1 MADDDDPVAGG
12 APDRWRALEEHT
24 PQTVAEAGLEL
35 DPAPVRRMRAVVMA
49 LAAAA
54 VVAGIVV
61 VISLAGGG
69 DDSILAVDLASC
81 VTPIVTDVDAPVVEV
96 ACEPGAARLVA
107 RETHPAA
114 AGDVHPGD
122 GALELFGQGACQG
135 RVAPDRLVVAVPSP
149 TSWASG
155 ERAVACLERL

>member
-1 MADDDDPVAGG
+1 MADDDTVAGG
-12 APDRWRALEEHT
+12 APDRWHALEEHT

-35 DPAPVRRMRAVVMA
+35 DPAPVRRKRAVAIAIVIA
-49 LAAAA
+49 T

-61 VISLAGGG
+61 LMARVGSS
-69 DDSILAVDLASC
+69 DDSILAIDLASC
-81 VTPIVTDVDAPVVEV
+81 VTPIVTAVDAPVIEV

-114 AGDVHPGD
+114 RGDLHPGD

-135 RVAPDRLVVAVPSP
+135 RVEPGRLVVAVPSP